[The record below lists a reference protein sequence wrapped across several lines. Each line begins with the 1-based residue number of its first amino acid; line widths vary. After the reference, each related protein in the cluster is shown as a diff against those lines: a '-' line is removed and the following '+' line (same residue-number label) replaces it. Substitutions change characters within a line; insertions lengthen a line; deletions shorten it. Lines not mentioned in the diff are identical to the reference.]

1 MFSLEKRKLRGDV
14 IALYNYLKRPCG
26 EVGVSLF
33 SHVNSNRTKGNS
45 LKLRQ
50 GRFKLDVRKYF
61 FSKRVVRRWNRLPG
75 VVVEVFLNTW
85 RCSRNV

>member
-1 MFSLEKRKLRGDV
+1 MDGQVQEEDTRCTSARRSLNRIHTV
-14 IALYNYLKRPCG
+14 I
-26 EVGVSLF
+26 SD
-33 SHVNSNRTKGNS
+33 RTS
-45 LKLRQ
+45 LKLHQ